1 MKVKTDVLITKVE
14 VKTKKD
20 STEKYIMV
28 SFLDMLSGDVF
39 EVLEKDIEVLSKVQP
54 MTRRENFEVNFV
66 NSKYGIKLD
75 VIDYGKEI
83 KFNG

>member
-1 MKVKTDVLITKVE
+1 MKVKTDVIITKVE

-20 STEKYIMV
+20 STEQYIMV

-39 EVLEKDIEVLSKVQP
+39 DVLEKNIEVLSKVQA
-54 MTRRENFEVNFV
+54 MTRRENFEVNFS

-75 VIDYGKEI
+75 ILDYGMEAKL
-83 KFNG
+83 

>member
-1 MKVKTDVLITKVE
+1 MKIKTDVLITKVE

-39 EVLEKDIEVLSKVQP
+39 DVMEKDIEVLSKVTP
-54 MTRRENFEVNFV
+54 MKKRENFEVNFS
-66 NSKYGIKLD
+66 NSKYGIRCE
-75 VIDYGKEI
+75 VIDYGKEVD
-83 KFNG
+83 F